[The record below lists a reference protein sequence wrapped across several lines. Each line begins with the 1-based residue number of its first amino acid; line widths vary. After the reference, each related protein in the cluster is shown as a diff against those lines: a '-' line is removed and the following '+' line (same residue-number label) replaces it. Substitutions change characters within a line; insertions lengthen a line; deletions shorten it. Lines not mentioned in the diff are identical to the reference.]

1 MLLIHG
7 VGMNADY
14 WNNITDALE
23 PHFSLTVVDMP
34 GHGESPALAT
44 TLPELELYTD
54 GIAATLDSPA
64 IVTGHSMGAL
74 IALDMAVRYPQLTS
88 GIAVCNGIYRRSEK
102 ATKAIRQR
110 VAELLTD
117 KQPDPTATLERWFG
131 TSPEGEIKTV
141 NDQCRQWLATMNQQ
155 SYAAAYH
162 AFANAD
168 APADEQLADIRC
180 PALFITGEL
189 EPNSTPAMS
198 HAMTRLVT
206 NSRCIIIEQA
216 RHMMSLTHGTAVTNA
231 LVAHFKKG

>member
-14 WNNITDALE
+14 WGNITDALE

-34 GHGESPALAT
+34 GHGKSPALAA

-54 GIAATLDSPA
+54 CIAATLESPA

-88 GIAVCNGIYRRSEK
+88 GIAVCNGIYRRSEQ
-102 ATKAIRQR
+102 ATNAIRQR
-110 VAELLTD
+110 VAKLLTD
-117 KQPDPTATLERWFG
+117 KQPDATATLERWFG
-131 TSPEGEIKTV
+131 GSPEGDMKTAS
-141 NDQCRQWLATMNQQ
+141 DQCRHWLTNMNQQ
-155 SYAAAYH
+155 TYAAAYH

-168 APADEQLADIRC
+168 APTDSELANIHC

-198 HAMTRLVT
+198 KAMTRLVT
-206 NSRCIIIEQA
+206 NSQCIIVEQA
-216 RHMMSLTHGTAVTNA
+216 RHMMSLTHADTVTNA
-231 LVAHFKKG
+231 LVNRFKAG